1 MAVLA
6 DVRRIEMGEFMT
18 SDATAMGLASADW
31 EEWEKELA
39 RRLQPAQPDDT
50 VRGLFS
56 NGILDAVRSLAGD
69 EAARSCLE
77 ASGQAKFVDFF
88 NYPIRA
94 HLRLVYTGAR
104 FLAPRYGSIEEALRQ
119 LGRRSTSDFLNSAAG
134 KTMKLLARG
143 DPKRLLD
150 TLPSA
155 YRVSLTFGTQTI
167 EWKGPTSGR
176 YILERDFI
184 PVPCHEGVMM
194 ALIETTHV
202 PNVKVQ
208 GRQLGLLDSE
218 YDFSWG

>member
-1 MAVLA
+1 MNLLA

-18 SDATAMGLASADW
+18 SDATANGPASADW
-31 EEWEKELA
+31 EEWAKDLA
-39 RRLQPAQPDDT
+39 RRLQPAKPEDT

-69 EAARSCLE
+69 EAARRCLE
-77 ASGQAKFVDFF
+77 ASGQPKFVDFF
-88 NYPIRA
+88 NYPIHA
-94 HLRLVYTGAR
+94 HLQLVYTGAR
-104 FLAPRYGSIEEALRQ
+104 YLAPRYGSIEEALRQ
-119 LGRRSTSDFLNSAAG
+119 LGRRLTSDFLNSAAG
-134 KTMKLLARG
+134 KTMNLLARG

-155 YRVSLTFGTQTI
+155 YRVSLTFGTQVI
-167 EWKGPTSGR
+167 EWTGPTSGR

-184 PVPCHEGVMM
+184 PVPYHEGVLA
-194 ALIETTHV
+194 ALLETTHV

-208 GRQLGLLDSE
+208 GRRLGLLDSE

>member
-1 MAVLA
+1 MDLLA
-6 DVRRIEMGEFMT
+6 DERRIEMGEFMA
-18 SDATAMGLASADW
+18 SDATAIDPATADW
-31 EEWEKELA
+31 EEWEKDLVH
-39 RRLQPAQPDDT
+39 RLQPAQPEDT

-69 EAARSCLE
+69 EAARRCLE
-77 ASGQAKFVDFF
+77 ASGQPKFVDFF

-94 HLRLVYTGAR
+94 HLYLVFTGAR
-104 FLAPRYGSIEEALRQ
+104 FLAPRYGSVEEALRQ

-176 YILERDFI
+176 YLLERDFI
-184 PVPCHEGVMM
+184 PVPCHEGVLT
-194 ALIETTHV
+194 ALIETTRVSNIQVH
-202 PNVKVQ
+202 
-208 GRQLGLLDSE
+208 GRRQGLLDSE